1 LPRSL
6 PIISN
11 GPAQSWYRS
20 SDQLIDRFSE
30 PDLSRPQPRRP
41 AKSPTIRKHL
51 GRLSRTQAIFSILAV
66 VVVCSLVVTTLGAA
80 VYDGLRGSGSDDASS
95 LTANSTGDPVLE
107 QMRADA
113 QASPNDPETLAA
125 LANYLA
131 NTGNTDE
138 AIIWYEKA
146 TALTPNDADLR
157 LDFGIAL
164 TKGEKYKDAEVQLKK
179 AIDLTPNY
187 AQAYLSLGELYLNW
201 IPPRDAD
208 AITAFN
214 KAIAIDPTSV
224 VAQRAQEDL
233 SRIVGAS
240 PAASPGAT
248 P

>member
-1 LPRSL
+1 MSRS
-6 PIISN
+6 
-11 GPAQSWYRS
+11 
-20 SDQLIDRFSE
+20 
-30 PDLSRPQPRRP
+30 QPRRP
-41 AKSPTIRKHL
+41 AKSPTFRKHL

-66 VVVCSLVVTTLGAA
+66 VVVCSLVATTLGAA
-80 VYDGLRGSGSDDASS
+80 VYDGLRGSGGSSGSSD
-95 LTANSTGDPVLE
+95 LNANSSDDPVLE

-113 QASPNDPETLAA
+113 QASPNDPGTLAA

-138 AIIWYEKA
+138 AIVWYEKA

-164 TKGEKYKDAEVQLKK
+164 TKGEKYKDAEVQLQK
-179 AIDLTPNY
+179 AIELTPNY

-208 AITAFN
+208 AIAAFN

-224 VAQRAQEDL
+224 VAQRAQEEL
-233 SRIVGAS
+233 SRVVGAS
-240 PAASPGAT
+240 PVASPRAT